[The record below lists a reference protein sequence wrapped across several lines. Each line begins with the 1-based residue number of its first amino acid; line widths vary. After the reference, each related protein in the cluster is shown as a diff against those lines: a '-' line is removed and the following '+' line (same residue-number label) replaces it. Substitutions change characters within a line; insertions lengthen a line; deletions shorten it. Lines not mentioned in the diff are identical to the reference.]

1 MTNNERLYKELVRYG
16 SMVSDKEH
24 ETTDGHYIRF
34 SVFNYKDTLYIT
46 TMYDGTVVQIA
57 EKDAVKEL
65 R

>member
-16 SMVSDKEH
+16 EIVSDRQH
-24 ETTDGHYIRF
+24 ETMDGHYIRF
-34 SVFNYKDTLYIT
+34 TVFNHKDTLYIT